1 MKKFLK
7 FFTAFAVFLFIF
19 TACKG
24 SGGSEEFTTM
34 GFAKAPDSTC
44 EIDNIRDDEDEYEE
58 EIIYPDVYKI
68 DGDVLWLAIQGKG
81 LVAVDISDPEK
92 IKTLK
97 TFVFPEIVKEIH
109 FYKGYAFVVVI
120 HPDEGYDSGETY
132 AYRSY
137 SKIMAIDTRD
147 PECMMISDEI
157 EIEGEIA
164 GSTQVGDVI
173 YVASLEKAY
182 SWKNCGGEEGRDGTD
197 RVSVMSIDIKD
208 PETMLEVSRET
219 VEDSYYTTVYVS
231 QKAAYVAEA
240 NFYYWNESHGEYP
253 IIRFDLSDPE
263 GKTIKKTAFT
273 TKGYMN
279 AAWMMNEKDGILYTI
294 TSSKNSGGKCVT
306 ESFDVS
312 DPENIKRLDY
322 QGFYWSNG
330 GSQLEEAIFD
340 GDRIYAV
347 PRFSNRLP
355 LVVDISDPDHLR
367 YLGEL
372 SVPEETYQLLAIK
385 ENKLLLACSRYNE
398 AAKICLYDAED
409 PENVKKINVITIKR
423 DADYAYVTKKF
434 HKNAFKIYDELG
446 LIILPDIDYFRSRRL
461 HYKLHLIDLDLKK
474 GLKLR
479 GFIGSRKEIM
489 YGVAVSD
496 SIFSV
501 GENELLM
508 YDASDR
514 DDLKIKSEL
523 TLADSVHSVSR
534 CGKSICAVKDLKVGA
549 YDVKNLG
556 KIWESSKFS
565 DEKNTNS
572 DIVTAINGSRAY
584 IFKHTDFLQYW
595 DEFTSVYYNGDSE
608 ERETFTPYVKIVK
621 LDEKESFEETG
632 EFKFNA
638 DTSYKSYPILSENNV
653 IAMFAVKYGEFD
665 KEGNR
670 TKDPKIKFFDM
681 NDPEKGINASVFD
694 FKYVNLSCGHSIFAV
709 GDTLWTSG
717 CKLKKKRGSEE
728 EYGEEYYCYA
738 IPFDASDP
746 AKPKVG
752 KRINIPGELVGV
764 SDDGEYLYTKTPAG
778 YYEGECVSKNGG
790 HCWNYIYPFDFY
802 ILKLN
807 EDKSGFEVVKKET
820 LEDSNSYSSGKH
832 QVVSNK
838 FFVKNDRV
846 FLIKASTGE
855 GMSTCLYRNDAR
867 FDMKLISSV
876 SGEELAAKTFE
887 NILDSGS
894 VKGGGIIL
902 RTTDTLIYIDENGN
916 SKDKTAPTD
925 PDSMI
930 LSETLVLDGRIYIPA
945 GSHGFHSFS
954 VK

>member
-1 MKKFLK
+1 MKKFII
-7 FFTAFAVFLFIF
+7 FFTAFTVFLFIF

-24 SGGSEEFTTM
+24 SGSSEEFTTM

-44 EIDNIRDDEDEYEE
+44 EIENIRDDEDEYEE

-68 DGDVLWLAIQGKG
+68 DGDVLWLTIQGKG
-81 LVAVDISDPEK
+81 LVTVDISDPEK

-109 FYKGYAFVVVI
+109 FYKGYAFVVAI

-147 PECMMISDEI
+147 PEYMMISDEI

-279 AAWMMNEKDGILYTI
+279 AAWMMNEKEGILYTI
-294 TSSKNSGGKCVT
+294 TSSKNSGGKCIA

-312 DPENIKRLDY
+312 DPENIKRLDHRD
-322 QGFYWSNG
+322 FFWSNG

-340 GDRIYAV
+340 GDRVYAV
-347 PRFSNRLP
+347 PYFTNHLP
-355 LVVDISDPDHLR
+355 LVVDISDPGHLR
-367 YLGEL
+367 SLGEL

-409 PENVKKINVITIKR
+409 PENVKKINVITVER
-423 DADYAYVTKKF
+423 DSRYAYVTKKF

-446 LIILPDIDYFRSRRL
+446 LIILPDIDYFSSMRSY
-461 HYKLHLIDLDLKK
+461 YKLHLIDLDLEK
-474 GLKLR
+474 GLKSR

-501 GENELLM
+501 GENELRL

-523 TLADSVHSVSR
+523 TLADSVHSVSK
-534 CGKSICAVKDLKVGA
+534 CGRSICAVKDLKVEA
-549 YDVKNLG
+549 YDVNNLG

-565 DEKNTNS
+565 DEKNTNN
-572 DIVTAINGSRAY
+572 DIVTAINGNRAY
-584 IFKHTDFLQYW
+584 IFQHTDYSSWQW
-595 DEFTSVYYNGDSE
+595 NEFTAVYDGLPK
-608 ERETFTPYVKIVK
+608 ETFTPYVKIVK
-621 LDEKESFEETG
+621 LGKENKFKEIG

-638 DTSYKSYPILSENNV
+638 DTSYNGLPVLSENDT
-653 IAMFAVKYGEFD
+653 IAMFGIKYGEFD

-709 GDTLWTSG
+709 GDTFWTSG

-764 SDDGEYLYTKTPAG
+764 SNDGEYLYTKTPAG
-778 YYEGECVSKNGG
+778 YYEGECVSTNGG
-790 HCWNYIYPFDFY
+790 HCWNYIHPFDFY

-930 LSETLVLDGRIYIPA
+930 LSETQVLDGRIYIPA
-945 GSHGFHSFS
+945 GSRGFHSFS